1 MVKNGRL
8 LAHSSLIADGHPTN
22 GEKWAIA
29 VIIGF
34 VFIIFASPE
43 VMRAIWG
50 WSGACIGYTNYWV
63 IIIQAIIFIIIVRIL
78 LN

>member
-1 MVKNGRL
+1 MVQQGRI

-34 VFIIFASPE
+34 LFIILASPE
-43 VMRAIWG
+43 IMRVIWG
-50 WSGACIGYTNYWV
+50 WSGACIGHTNWWI
-63 IIIQAIIFIIIVRIL
+63 IIIQAIIFIIIIRIIL
-78 LN
+78 G